1 MNQQD
6 QIAEFE
12 KMKQEILR
20 KILSKEAAERLG
32 RVRLGNPVIAT
43 QLELY
48 LVQMYQTGNISDKIT
63 DEQLKK
69 ILEVLSTKKE
79 MKIKRV

>member
-6 QIAEFE
+6 QMAEFE

-20 KILSKEAAERLG
+20 KVLSREATERLG

-48 LVQMYQTGNISDKIT
+48 LVQMYQTGNISDKIS

-79 MKIKRV
+79 MKIKRM

>member
-20 KILSKEAAERLG
+20 KVLSKEAAERLG

>member
-6 QIAEFE
+6 QLAEFE
-12 KMKQEILR
+12 RMKQEILG

-48 LVQMYQTGNISDKIT
+48 LVQMYQTGNIPEKIS

-69 ILEVLSTKKE
+69 ILEVLSAKKE
-79 MKIKRV
+79 TKIRRV

>member
-1 MNQQD
+1 M
-6 QIAEFE
+6 AEFE
-12 KMKQEILR
+12 RMKQEILR
-20 KILSKEAAERLG
+20 KVLSKEAAERLG